1 MRLTLMLALLATAC
15 TGLPSSGPHH
25 DSVLERLSDEPTS
38 LYVHDEASSGTIT
51 ARRLGG
57 DGWITGTT
65 PLTIDHGYMRAEVG
79 ADGQLEI
86 AQLDLALAP
95 IAIEGVF
102 QKPARL
108 EDVHVQ
114 LVKPARGA
122 LAWSS
127 ADDATATVEMAFD
140 LDWALVLGDEEPYPL
155 ATQHLNPVAAT
166 IALGGHGDHV
176 TARLAIDSNDEL
188 WNWADLIQFTGLSL
202 SLDAETAD

>member
-1 MRLTLMLALLATAC
+1 MRSILTLAVLATAC

-25 DSVLERLSDEPTS
+25 DSVLERMSDVPTS
-38 LYVHDEASSGTIT
+38 LYVHDEASSGAIT

-65 PLTIDHGYMRAEVG
+65 PLTIDHGYMRAAVG
-79 ADGQLEI
+79 ADGELEI
-86 AQLDLALAP
+86 TQLDLAIAP

-102 QKPARL
+102 QKSARL
-108 EDVHVQ
+108 QDVRVQ
-114 LVKPARGA
+114 LSKPAHGDVV
-122 LAWSS
+122 WTS

-155 ATQHLNPVAAT
+155 ATQHLNTVTAA
-166 IALGGHGDHV
+166 IVLGGQGDHV
-176 TARLAIDSNDEL
+176 AARLDVDSTDEL

-202 SLDAETAD
+202 SLDAETTD